1 MLHSL
6 RLYLRK
12 KIKIISIWYLE
23 RYGYSVINARYLYPW
38 QRFISF
44 DSSYNKESYLPKNAF
59 EYLKRSNP
67 RLKELNQDYL
77 NFTQKKSE
85 KDLWL
90 DGYVKD
96 EHLLY
101 FRGDNPYVWQKRG
114 FDLNIMAYAMTYF
127 WIKNNDKNNFLYNCI
142 EDNSFGVQ
150 AFNFDGNIISR
161 DLLDSINE
169 IKFLTKYVFLKENK
183 KINILDIGSGYG
195 RLAHRM
201 SEAVPSVD
209 NYYCTDGIAE
219 STFISEYYI
228 KYRNL
233 GKRVT
238 VIPLHEFE
246 TIIEDLTLDL
256 VINIHSFSEMNISF
270 IKYWIGQISKKKIKY
285 LFIVPNAR
293 DNKGNKLIS
302 YDEKDFQLL
311 IEQSGYKL
319 VVKKPKYS
327 EPVIQQYGISPTYYY
342 LFKFINKC

>member
-23 RYGYSVINARYLYPW
+23 RYGYAVINARYLYPW

-67 RLKELNQDYL
+67 RLKELKQDYL
-77 NFTQKKSE
+77 NFTQKRQE

-114 FDLNIMAYAMTYF
+114 LDLNIMAYAITYF
-127 WIKNNDKNNFLYNCI
+127 WIKNDDKNNFLNNCI

-183 KINILDIGSGYG
+183 KIIILILFFNQKSFLNHGINRIFANS
-195 RLAHRM
+195 
-201 SEAVPSVD
+201 SE
-209 NYYCTDGIAE
+209 IE
-219 STFISEYYI
+219 SL
-228 KYRNL
+228 K
-233 GKRVT
+233 
-238 VIPLHEFE
+238 
-246 TIIEDLTLDL
+246 
-256 VINIHSFSEMNISF
+256 
-270 IKYWIGQISKKKIKY
+270 
-285 LFIVPNAR
+285 
-293 DNKGNKLIS
+293 
-302 YDEKDFQLL
+302 
-311 IEQSGYKL
+311 
-319 VVKKPKYS
+319 
-327 EPVIQQYGISPTYYY
+327 
-342 LFKFINKC
+342 

>member
-6 RLYLRK
+6 RLHLRK
-12 KIKIISIWYLE
+12 KIKIFSIWYLE
-23 RYGYSVINARYLYPW
+23 RYGYGVINTKYLYPW
-38 QRFISF
+38 QGFISF
-44 DSSYNKESYLPKNAF
+44 DSSYNKDSYLPQNAF

-67 RLKELNQDYL
+67 RLKELKRDYL
-77 NFTQKKSE
+77 NFSQKRQE
-85 KDLWL
+85 QDLWL

-101 FRGDNPYVWQKRG
+101 LRGDNPYVWQKRG
-114 FDLNIMAYAMTYF
+114 LDLNIMAYAMTYF
-127 WIKNNDKNNFLYNCI
+127 WIKSNDKNNFLYNCI

-150 AFNFDGNIISR
+150 AFKLDGNIISR

-342 LFKFINKC
+342 LFKFITSC